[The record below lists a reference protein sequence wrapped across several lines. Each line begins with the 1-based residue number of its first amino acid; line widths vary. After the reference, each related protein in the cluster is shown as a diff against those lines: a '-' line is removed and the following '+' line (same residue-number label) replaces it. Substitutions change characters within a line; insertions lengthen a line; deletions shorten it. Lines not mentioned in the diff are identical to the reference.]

1 MVNSKQLQNLYNDM
15 YKIIRERLWPIS
27 VIEALANVEISIY
40 EVIPDLST
48 VRKWTTSLEREV
60 IQYSDKSEYLDDLLI
75 SIRDIIEYID
85 DGPSFL
91 KLDVVTE
98 VISK

>member
-40 EVIPDLST
+40 EAIPDLST
-48 VRKWTTSLEREV
+48 VRKWITSLEREV

-85 DGPSFL
+85 DGLSFL